1 MKQQKL
7 NIRQFAL
14 KLGISTATVS
24 RAFGT
29 KGRIS
34 DITRRMIKAKA
45 EQMGYRANYHASNL
59 IGRRTHTVAFFY
71 PPLVK
76 GEPDYFI
83 TEIVFGVNS
92 ESSRQKMPLQIHS
105 LYPESMDFCKDV
117 ILNGSISGI
126 IVIEG
131 SPESSGIVKTAKSAG
146 LPYIV
151 IGNISGERGNTVTF
165 DKARGA
171 MLAGQHFRD
180 CGRKKPAYIGGLS
193 DKKKR
198 EGFKAGLGRLSSKLL
213 IDNGGSTFLDGF
225 NSFERIVKTAPET
238 DCVLCANDILAIGFI
253 KAALA
258 AGRKIPDEIA
268 VIGFDDIRVSQYFSP
283 ALTTIRLHMDTIG
296 EKSVHLLQRVMDG
309 EKLADGEKIDCEL
322 IVRDSA

>member
-1 MKQQKL
+1 MKQEKL
-7 NIRQFAL
+7 NISQFAS

-34 DITRRMIKAKA
+34 DSTRRMIKAKA
-45 EQMGYRANYHASNL
+45 EQLGYRANFHASNL
-59 IGRRTHTVAFFY
+59 ISRKTHTLALFY

-83 TEIVFGVNS
+83 TEIMFAANS

-105 LYPESMDFCKDV
+105 LYPESIGFCRDV
-117 ILNGSISGI
+117 VLNGSISGI

-146 LPYIV
+146 LPHIV
-151 IGNISGERGNTVTF
+151 VGNISGKKGNTVTYDNF
-165 DKARGA
+165 HGA
-171 MLAGQHFRD
+171 LLAGKHFRD
-180 CGRKKPAYIGGLS
+180 CGRKKPAYVGGLS
-193 DKKKR
+193 DKSKR
-198 EGFKAGLGRLSSKLL
+198 EGFKAGLGGLSSKLR
-213 IDNGGSTFLDGF
+213 IDRGGSTFLDGF
-225 NSFERIVKTAPET
+225 NSFERVVGTAPET
-238 DCVLCANDILAIGFI
+238 DCVLCANDILAMGFI

-258 AGRKIPDEIA
+258 DGRKIPEDVA
-268 VIGFDDIRVSQYFSP
+268 VIGFDDIRISRYFSP

-296 EKSVHLLQRVMDG
+296 EKSVRLLQRAMNG
-309 EKLADGEKIDCEL
+309 EKLKDGEKIDCEL

>member
-1 MKQQKL
+1 L
-7 NIRQFAL
+7 NIRQFAS

-34 DITRRMIKAKA
+34 DDTRQMIKAKA
-45 EQMGYRANYHASNL
+45 EQLGYRANYHASNL
-59 IGRRTHTVAFFY
+59 ISRKSHTVAFFY
-71 PPLVK
+71 PPLIE

-83 TEIVFGVNS
+83 TEIMFGVNT
-92 ESSRQKMPLQIHS
+92 ESSQQKMPLQIHS
-105 LYPESMDFCKDV
+105 LYPESMDFCRDV
-117 ILNGSISGI
+117 ILNGSISGV

-131 SPESSGIVKTAKSAG
+131 SPESSEILKTAKSSG
-146 LPYIV
+146 LPYVV
-151 IGNISGERGNTVTF
+151 IGHISEEKGNSVTF
-165 DKARGA
+165 DNSRGA
-171 MLAGQHFRD
+171 MLAGKHFRN
-180 CGRKKPAYIGGLS
+180 CGKKKPAYVGGLS
-193 DKKKR
+193 DKRKR
-198 EGFKAGLGRLSSKLL
+198 EGFMKGLGRLSSKLL
-213 IDNGGSTFLDGF
+213 LDSGGSTFLDGF
-225 NSFERIVKTAPET
+225 KSFERILKTAPET

-258 AGRKIPDEIA
+258 AGRKIPYDIA

-296 EKSVHLLQRVMDG
+296 EKSVQLLNRIMNG
-309 EKLADGEKIDCEL
+309 EKLKDDEKVECEL

>member
-92 ESSRQKMPLQIHS
+92 ESSRRKMPLQIHS
-105 LYPESMDFCKDV
+105 LYPESMDFCRDV

-146 LPYIV
+146 LPYVV
-151 IGNISGERGNTVTF
+151 IGNIPGEKGLSVIF

-171 MLAGQHFRD
+171 MLAGKHFRD
-180 CGRKKPAYIGGLS
+180 CG
-193 DKKKR
+193 
-198 EGFKAGLGRLSSKLL
+198 
-213 IDNGGSTFLDGF
+213 
-225 NSFERIVKTAPET
+225 
-238 DCVLCANDILAIGFI
+238 
-253 KAALA
+253 
-258 AGRKIPDEIA
+258 
-268 VIGFDDIRVSQYFSP
+268 
-283 ALTTIRLHMDTIG
+283 
-296 EKSVHLLQRVMDG
+296 
-309 EKLADGEKIDCEL
+309 
-322 IVRDSA
+322 

>member
-34 DITRRMIKAKA
+34 EKTRRMIKTKA

-59 IGRRTHTVAFFY
+59 INRKTHTVAFFY

-83 TEIVFGVNS
+83 TEIMFAANS
-92 ESSRQKMPLQIHS
+92 ESSRLKMPLQIHS
-105 LYPESMDFCKDV
+105 LYPESIDFCRDV
-117 ILNGSISGI
+117 VLNGSISGI

-131 SPESSGIVKTAKSAG
+131 SPESSAIVETAKTAW
-146 LPYIV
+146 LPHIMV
-151 IGNISGERGNTVTF
+151 GNISGKKGNTVTF
-165 DKARGA
+165 DNFRGA
-171 MLAGQHFRD
+171 MLAGKHFRD
-180 CGRKKPAYIGGLS
+180 CGKKKPAYVGGLS
-193 DKKKR
+193 DKSKR
-198 EGFKAGLGRLSSKLL
+198 DGFKSGLGMLSSNLC
-213 IDNGGSTFLDGF
+213 IDRGGSTFLDGF
-225 NSFERIVKTAPET
+225 NSFERVTGTAPET
-238 DCVLCANDILAIGFI
+238 DCVLCANDILAMGFI

-258 AGRKIPDEIA
+258 AGWKIPDDIA
-268 VIGFDDIRVSQYFSP
+268 VIGFDDIKISQYFSP
-283 ALTTIRLHMDTIG
+283 ALTSIRLHMHTIG
-296 EKSVHLLQRVMDG
+296 EKSVHLLKRVMDG
-309 EKLADGEKIDCEL
+309 EKLAVGEKIDCEL
-322 IVRDSA
+322 IVRESA

>member
-1 MKQQKL
+1 MIPRKL

-34 DITRRMIKAKA
+34 DKTRLMIKAKA
-45 EQMGYRANYHASNL
+45 EKMGYRANYHASNL
-59 IGRRTHTVAFFY
+59 IGRRSHTVAFFY

-83 TEIVFGVNS
+83 TEIMFGVNS

-105 LYPESMDFCKDV
+105 LYPDSMGFCRDV

-146 LPYIV
+146 LPYVV
-151 IGNISGERGNTVTF
+151 IGNISGERGHSVTF

-171 MLAGQHFRD
+171 MLAGKHFSD
-180 CGRKKPAYIGGLS
+180 CGRKKPAYVGGLS
-193 DKKKR
+193 DRRKR
-198 EGFKAGLGRLSSKLL
+198 DGFKAGLGGLSSELL
-213 IDNGGSTFLDGF
+213 IDRGGSTFLDGY
-225 NSFERIVKTAPET
+225 NSFGRITGTVPGT

-258 AGRKIPDEIA
+258 ADRKIPEDIA

-283 ALTTIRLHMDTIG
+283 ALTSIRLHMDRIG
-296 EKSVHLLQRVMDG
+296 EKSVHLLQRAMNG
-309 EKLADGEKIDCEL
+309 EKLAEGEKVDCEL

>member
-1 MKQQKL
+1 MKQQRL

-14 KLGISTATVS
+14 KLGISTATIS

-34 DITRRMIKAKA
+34 DNTRQMIKAKA

-59 IGRRTHTVAFFY
+59 ISRKSHTVAFFY
-71 PPLVK
+71 PPLIK

-83 TEIVFGVNS
+83 TEIMFGVNT

-105 LYPESMDFCKDV
+105 LYPESMDFCRDV
-117 ILNGSISGI
+117 ILNGSISGTI
-126 IVIEG
+126 MIEG
-131 SPESSGIVKTAKSAG
+131 SPESSEILETAKSSG
-146 LPYIV
+146 LPYVV
-151 IGNISGERGNTVTF
+151 IGHISRGKGNSVTF
-165 DKARGA
+165 DNSRGA
-171 MLAGQHFRD
+171 MLAGKHFRD
-180 CGRKKPAYIGGLS
+180 CGKRKPAYVGGLS
-193 DKKKR
+193 DKRKR
-198 EGFKAGLGRLSSKLL
+198 EGFKNGLGNLSSKVF
-213 IDNGGSTFLDGF
+213 IDSGGSTFLDGF
-225 NSFERIVKTAPET
+225 KSFGRIMKTAPKT

-258 AGRKIPDEIA
+258 AGRKIPDDIA

-296 EKSVHLLQRVMDG
+296 EKSVQLLNRIMNG
-309 EKLADGEKIDCEL
+309 EKLMDDENVDCEL